1 MRRRSSQK
9 CHEAE
14 LGICEKHC
22 DIVADLQQQL
32 EKVKKQLSCY
42 EAMLQKDLE
51 LIQKNEIIMK
61 YQEKLITIIKK

>member
-1 MRRRSSQK
+1 MRRRSSHK

-14 LGICEKHC
+14 LGICENHC